1 MRLLV
6 SVRSAEEVE
15 PALAGGADII
25 DAKEPKLGSLG
36 SVAPEVVPSIAAL
49 LPADTELSIALG
61 DFSSPAQVTNAI
73 TVVMVAP
80 RPAPLYLK
88 LGFAGITS
96 ADEIADLL
104 KTARAV
110 AREHPAAPHIIA
122 VAYADAAL
130 AGSAGPSA
138 VCRAAVLAAA
148 DGLLVDTHDK
158 RAGTLLDWLE
168 PQAAR
173 DLVSHARKQGLL
185 VALAGGLKLG
195 HLDIVGSLE
204 PDILG
209 FRSAVCLGGRAGRVS
224 STLVR
229 RLRRRLDC
237 PFGISSGRPVSV
249 DTRLVRETP
258 DRPRISSHHLS

>member
-25 DAKEPKLGSLG
+25 DAKEPELGSLG
-36 SVAPEVVPSIAAL
+36 PVAPEVVPAIAAL
-49 LPADTELSIALG
+49 LPAETELSIALG
-61 DFSSPAQVTNAI
+61 DFSSPAQVTSAI
-73 TVVMVAP
+73 TGVMVAA

-96 ADEIADLL
+96 VDEVADLL

-110 AREHPAAPHIIA
+110 ARKHPAAPRIVA

-138 VCRAAVLAAA
+138 VCRTAVLAGA
-148 DGLLVDTHDK
+148 DGLLLDTHDK
-158 RAGTLLDWLE
+158 GAGTLLDWLE
-168 PQAAR
+168 AR
-173 DLVSHARKQGLL
+173 EIGDLIAPARKHGLL
-185 VALAGGLKLG
+185 VALAGGLKLR
-195 HLDIVGSLE
+195 HLDIVGSVQ

-209 FRSAVCLGGRAGRVS
+209 FRSAVCRGGRTGRVS
-224 STLVR
+224 SILVR
-229 RLRRRLDC
+229 RIWLRLNSLD
-237 PFGISSGRPVSV
+237 SGFLQDAHFRP
-249 DTRLVRETP
+249 TPGWFAKRPTPRES
-258 DRPRISSHHLS
+258 RPTT